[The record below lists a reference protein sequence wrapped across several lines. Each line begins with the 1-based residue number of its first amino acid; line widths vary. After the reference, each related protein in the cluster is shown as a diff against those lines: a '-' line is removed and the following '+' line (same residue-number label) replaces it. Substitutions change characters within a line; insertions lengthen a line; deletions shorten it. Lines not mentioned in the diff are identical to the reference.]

1 MLNLFFY
8 ILMVLLI
15 TFICILFL
23 SFFIIEMCHLFE
35 LKKIQKTNVK
45 KYKNITPQELSKN
58 IYSSDYISQEILE
71 KNLKTAYEEYRY
83 QNSLLQTKSSFFFTV
98 QSVFGGLFAFLYKY
112 FNLYNNLLSFIPILF
127 GIATILL
134 FSNMENVNNKIA
146 NIRCYILKM
155 EQINNQPLMNFFEN
169 GFYKQAFDTDGNIFI
184 FFAPY
189 ICIAWVLLGV
199 FLLFHADKY
208 LYYILSFTSI
218 AILIFIINV
227 QYKAHKSYGFN
238 DDNKE

>member
-1 MLNLFFY
+1 MLIALLVVLVLYCLVN
-8 ILMVLLI
+8 MVCHI
-15 TFICILFL
+15 TKLRK
-23 SFFIIEMCHLFE
+23 M
-35 LKKIQKTNVK
+35 QKLNK
-45 KYKNITPQELSKN
+45 QIFNDITPRELSKK
-58 IYSSDYISQEILE
+58 IYSTAYISQKTLE
-71 KNLKTAYEEYRY
+71 NNLKTAYEEYRY
-83 QNSLLQTKSSFFFTV
+83 QNSLSQTKSSFFFTV

-134 FSNMENVNNKIA
+134 FSNIENVNNKIA

-169 GFYKQAFDTDGNIFI
+169 GFYKQAFDTDRNIFVVFVSFI
-184 FFAPY
+184 GVTWIALGILLLFNNDKY
-189 ICIAWVLLGV
+189 IC
-199 FLLFHADKY
+199 
-208 LYYILSFTSI
+208 YILAFALI
-218 AILIFIINV
+218 AFLMLVTNE

>member
-35 LKKIQKTNVK
+35 LKKIQKTNIK

-169 GFYKQAFDTDGNIFI
+169 GFYKQAFDTDRNIFVVFVSFI
-184 FFAPY
+184 GVTW
-189 ICIAWVLLGV
+189 IALGIL
-199 FLLFHADKY
+199 LLFNNDEY
-208 LYYILSFTSI
+208 IGYILTFALI
-218 AILIFIINV
+218 AFLMLVANE
-227 QYKAHKSYGFN
+227 QYKAHKSYGF
-238 DDNKE
+238 DNKNE

>member
-1 MLNLFFY
+1 MLNQIFF
-8 ILMVLLI
+8 IFAVLLI
-15 TFICILFL
+15 ALLVVLFVYFL
-23 SFFIIEMCHLFE
+23 VGMVCHITE
-35 LKKIQKTNVK
+35 LRKMQKLNK
-45 KYKNITPQELSKN
+45 QIYNDITPRELSKK
-58 IYSSDYISQEILE
+58 IYSTAYISKTTLE
-71 KNLKTAYEEYRY
+71 NNLKTAYEEYRY
-83 QNSLLQTKSSFFFTV
+83 QTSLLQSKLTFFFTL
-98 QSVFGGLFAFLYKY
+98 QSICGGLFAFLYKV
-112 FNLYNNLLSFIPILF
+112 FNIYNNIFSFSAILF
-127 GIATILL
+127 GLVTYFL

-169 GFYKQAFDTDGNIFI
+169 GFYKQAFDTDRNIFI

>member
-155 EQINNQPLMNFFEN
+155 EQINNQPLMNFFYIFCPLYLYCL
-169 GFYKQAFDTDGNIFI
+169 GIVRCIFI
-184 FFAPY
+184 VS
-189 ICIAWVLLGV
+189 C
-199 FLLFHADKY
+199 
-208 LYYILSFTSI
+208 
-218 AILIFIINV
+218 
-227 QYKAHKSYGFN
+227 
-238 DDNKE
+238 

>member
-83 QNSLLQTKSSFFFTV
+83 QNSLLQTK
-98 QSVFGGLFAFLYKY
+98 
-112 FNLYNNLLSFIPILF
+112 
-127 GIATILL
+127 
-134 FSNMENVNNKIA
+134 
-146 NIRCYILKM
+146 
-155 EQINNQPLMNFFEN
+155 
-169 GFYKQAFDTDGNIFI
+169 
-184 FFAPY
+184 
-189 ICIAWVLLGV
+189 
-199 FLLFHADKY
+199 
-208 LYYILSFTSI
+208 
-218 AILIFIINV
+218 
-227 QYKAHKSYGFN
+227 
-238 DDNKE
+238 